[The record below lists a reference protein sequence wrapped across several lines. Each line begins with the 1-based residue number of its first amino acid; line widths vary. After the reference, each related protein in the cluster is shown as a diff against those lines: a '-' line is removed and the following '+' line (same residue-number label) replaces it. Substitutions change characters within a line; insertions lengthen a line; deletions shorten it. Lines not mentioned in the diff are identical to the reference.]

1 VGIVSV
7 GIRPKP
13 FGRISMFLSA
23 PAFNQNLA
31 AWNLASVSSML
42 ILHGEP
48 ERFFPFRTGFEAFQA
63 FKTDLKF
70 LKLTPEG
77 RLGDPSQRRIN
88 APDLLGIRLDTGGVI
103 DCSKPWAKKKKAN
116 SCDRDRAQRPSS

>member
-48 ERFFPFRTGFEAFQA
+48 ERFFPFRGVSKLSWLL
-63 FKTDLKF
+63 KT
-70 LKLTPEG
+70 
-77 RLGDPSQRRIN
+77 I
-88 APDLLGIRLDTGGVI
+88 
-103 DCSKPWAKKKKAN
+103 
-116 SCDRDRAQRPSS
+116 